1 MAAVILSTRITTV
14 TRRQWQFKLQAA
26 PLKAAPP
33 GIADPACQC
42 PQSAEHSA
50 ARAGGPGAT
59 PAASVR
65 LMVYHAR
72 SRRQSPGPTTCT
84 HYRKSSNLIRWS
96 IKLDLCKS
104 SSKRKL
110 IVGMST
116 PFSISNA
123 LCTNQLAGTFFAF
136 DSLPAANRRPLTVR
150 RTRRQEPHERPHHGA
165 GPLPLV
171 ARPRVPQGAR
181 AIARAAQG
189 ESRGAQ
195 RTRWE

>member
-1 MAAVILSTRITTV
+1 V

-26 PLKAAPP
+26 PKVKGGSAGHRRSRLPAPAVSGTLCRP
-33 GIADPACQC
+33 GWGAWG
-42 PQSAEHSA
+42 H
-50 ARAGGPGAT
+50 ARGLG
-59 PAASVR
+59 R

-150 RTRRQEPHERPHHGA
+150 RTRRQGPHERPHHGV

-171 ARPRVPQGAR
+171 ARPRVPQWAR